1 MEQNKT
7 FGTWQVEKAWT
18 PDLAAGLE
26 EAGYRILWI
35 GGSVDSDLRVA
46 EELLAATET
55 VTVATGI
62 LNVWGTDSGV
72 VARSFHRLEERF
84 PGRFLL
90 GIGAGH
96 PSSSD
101 RYAKPYTAVNEY
113 LDRLDANG
121 VPADRRVLAAL
132 GDRMIGLAA
141 TRARGAHPYLTTPAH
156 TAHARELLGAEP
168 FLAPEQKVVLH
179 ADPQA
184 ARSIGRPLVAE
195 PYLQRA
201 NYLNSFKRMGYS
213 DEDLIDGGSDRLID
227 DIVLH
232 GTAADV
238 ATRLAGHHSSG
249 ADHVALQVRA
259 RSGHDLIDE
268 YRELAQSLDLAG
280 APTCTTMHHT
290 SVPEP
295 KLTSDM
301 EDDAERAC

>member
-1 MEQNKT
+1 MEQIEN
-7 FGTWQVEKAWT
+7 FGAWQVEKAWT

-35 GGSVDSDLRVA
+35 GGSVDSDLGVG
-46 EELLAATET
+46 EELLAATKT

-62 LNVWGTDSGV
+62 LNVWSTDSIV
-72 VARSFHRLEERF
+72 VARSFHRLEDRF

-96 PSSSD
+96 RERAAD
-101 RYAKPYTAVNEY
+101 RYAKPYTAVSEY

-141 TRARGAHPYLTTPAH
+141 ARARGAHPYLTTPAH

-168 FLAPEQKVVLH
+168 FLAPEQKIVLH
-179 ADPQA
+179 PDDEA
-184 ARSIGRPLVAE
+184 ARSIGRPFLD
-195 PYLQRA
+195 PYLHRA

-213 DEDLIDGGSDRLID
+213 DEDLINGGSDRLID

-238 ATRLAGHHSSG
+238 ATRLPGHRASG
-249 ADHVALQVRA
+249 ADHVAVQVLPRPDHA
-259 RSGHDLIDE
+259 LIDE
-268 YRELAQSLDLAG
+268 YWELAQSLDLVG
-280 APTCTTMHHT
+280 TPI
-290 SVPEP
+290 
-295 KLTSDM
+295 
-301 EDDAERAC
+301 